1 MKLVLGALLSFLGAG
16 LTPAQAL
23 SAAWGKKPYGVLLAG
38 SGGGVEWN
46 SLVGQLRKGL
56 GKQRPLETVTGS
68 YGTREVQHAIDRLQA
83 QRVSKIVVVPLYLY
97 PHGADVE
104 QLRYLLGIRELP
116 SEEFLE
122 GWGMKSRV
130 VKRAKAKVPIVMADE
145 LAEEGFIA
153 EIFLQ
158 HAQKLSLKPKKEVV
172 VLIGQ
177 GRAADDENTAREELL
192 TSISG
197 KMLVRSRFRSVQ
209 AALLRPPT
217 KEKPKQAEESER
229 AMRKLIRDNSVRSRV
244 IVVPYLMARDGSGRA
259 LRKKLNNQFYRWS
272 GGALLPDRRVAA
284 WVLKSAK
291 RAAQRTD
298 MVKFKDAGKGL
309 PKKNPWKTRS
319 GKRLKFRVQ

>member
-1 MKLVLGALLSFLGAG
+1 MSFLCAWP
-16 LTPAQAL
+16 TPVQAL
-23 SAAWGKKPYGVLLAG
+23 SASWGKKPYGVLLAG
-38 SGGGVEWN
+38 SGEGVEWN
-46 SLVGQLRKGL
+46 SMLGQLRKEL
-56 GKQRPLETVTGS
+56 GARRPLETVTGS
-68 YGTREVQHAIDRLQA
+68 YGTREVQRAIDRLQT

-97 PHGADVE
+97 PRGADVE
-104 QLRYLLGIRELP
+104 QLRYLLGIREFP

-158 HAQKLSLKPKKEVV
+158 HAQKLSRKPKKEVV

-177 GRAADDENTAREELL
+177 GRAAEAENAAREKLL

-197 KMLVRSRFRSVQ
+197 KMLVRSRFRSVL

-229 AMRKLIRDNSVRSRV
+229 AMRKLIRDNGVRSRV

-259 LRKKLNNQFYRWS
+259 LRKKLDNLFYRWS
-272 GGALLPDRRVAA
+272 KGALLPDKRVAA

-291 RAAQRTD
+291 RAAQRKG
-298 MVKFKDAGKGL
+298 MVEFKDKGKGL
-309 PKKNPWKTRS
+309 PKRKPGKTRP